1 MNLAKFLTVLFLQNT
16 FGRLFLLLAFHKQP
30 LEVFYEKKVFL
41 KISQNSQENS
51 SVRVSFFIKL
61 QASGL
66 QRYKKRNSGIGV
78 FLWILRNFQGH
89 LFYRTPLD
97 DCFLLFPAT
106 SLKWGIA
113 SSVWKISDEY
123 SLSRNTNLRSTIQ
136 VYHFI
141 FGSINVQCMLSLAY
155 TVYYQKQPTE

>member
-1 MNLAKFLTVLFLQNT
+1 MKKKCSWKFHKIHRKTAVSESLFL
-16 FGRLFLLLAFHKQP
+16 
-30 LEVFYEKKVFL
+30 
-41 KISQNSQENS
+41 
-51 SVRVSFFIKL
+51 IKL

-66 QRYKKRNSGIGV
+66 QRYKKTDSGTGV

-97 DCFLLFPAT
+97 DCFWLFPAT

-123 SLSRNTNLRSTIQ
+123 SLSRNTNFRSTIQ

-141 FGSINVQCMLSLAY
+141 FGSINIQCMLSLAY